1 MTRILLLL
9 MLGCQSASQGLN
21 DTGNGVDGPIADT
34 DIEFFEGPAAEE
46 RATLFSEDELPVFEI
61 WLDDSEIQDLISDP
75 YSYVKEPYDIE
86 MSSTKMWPCEPEAK
100 TLGDPSMKGL
110 VEDDLNHYDTGPGD
124 VLGLKKITSVPLDED
139 YGMMHEQVAYRMF
152 GEAQPRGSFTH
163 AIVYLNDELYGLFA
177 HVESVDDTMIGQW
190 FEDNSGS
197 LFEQHDADYY
207 TDYVRTIRIFSWK
220 KGTTIAINSKPQRTR
235 WPILARTPS
244 KPLVN
249 TSTGTISSLTGRS
262 AQWLARLRHLPLPLR

>member
-75 YSYVKEPYDIE
+75 YSYVKGTLRYRDVIYEDVAVR
-86 MSSTKMWPCEPEAK
+86 TKGENSWRPINEKASLK
-100 TLGDPSMKGL
+100 I
-110 VEDDLNHYDTGPGD
+110 DLNHYDTGPGD
-124 VLGLKKITSVPLDED
+124 VLGLKKITLNAMNED
-139 YGMMHEQVAYRMF
+139 YSMMHERVAYRMF
-152 GEAQPRGSFTH
+152 REAGVPAARSTH

-177 HVESVDDTMIGQW
+177 HVESVDDTMIGRW

-207 TDYVRTIRIFSWK
+207 TDYVQNNTYFQLEEGDDNRDKLQALADTLAYS
-220 KGTTIAINSKPQRTR
+220 GEDALEAAGEHINWDT
-235 WPILARTPS
+235 
-244 KPLVN
+244 
-249 TSTGTISSLTGRS
+249 SSLTGRS
-262 AQWLARLRHLPLPLR
+262 AQSS